1 MGFVMNPA
9 ALNVCSG
16 ILVDHRQLIEGRD
29 FELGRPD
36 GKMQAAPGLCFEK
49 LASVLI
55 HSVAQLAWLSL
66 RYWLSLFLSQP
77 GAVAEHVPQQLLR
90 GRVFPQM
97 LANQE
102 RVQDEVPFP
111 MAMDGHDQS

>member
-16 ILVDHRQLIEGRD
+16 ILVDRRQLIEGRD

-36 GKMQAAPGLCFEK
+36 GKMQDAPGLCFEK

-55 HSVAQLAWLSL
+55 RKRPTGDPL
-66 RYWLSLFLSQP
+66 
-77 GAVAEHVPQQLLR
+77 G
-90 GRVFPQM
+90 
-97 LANQE
+97 
-102 RVQDEVPFP
+102 D
-111 MAMDGHDQS
+111 